1 MITAFAERKLPFISF
16 YSFIS
21 VSFVSFAFCMFHPH
35 TGCARSAAG
44 QVQHTSVDR
53 RHASAVDEPAV
64 NVIAE
69 NGTVGAR
76 FCITENTRICPPRVC
91 PPCSSR
97 IGKKHP
103 ALHRVPSPFR
113 RSLRHSLPSVTARQ
127 PSGFRSLFALRRSGI
142 PALRRV
148 PSPFRRSLPFV
159 TARHA
164 VRISLI
170 LRPAPIRD
178 PRFSPPHPREL
189 RE

>member
-1 MITAFAERKLPFISF
+1 
-16 YSFIS
+16 
-21 VSFVSFAFCMFHPH
+21 MFHPH
-35 TGCARSAAG
+35 GECAHHSGDASPKIPERGSGASRRSVRRIRNNADTADAHRAAPARAHRSAAG

-103 ALHRVPSPFR
+103 AL
-113 RSLRHSLPSVTARQ
+113 
-127 PSGFRSLFALRRSGI
+127 
-142 PALRRV
+142 RRV

-170 LRPAPIRD
+170 LRPAPFGD
-178 PRFSPPHPREL
+178 PRSSPPHPREL